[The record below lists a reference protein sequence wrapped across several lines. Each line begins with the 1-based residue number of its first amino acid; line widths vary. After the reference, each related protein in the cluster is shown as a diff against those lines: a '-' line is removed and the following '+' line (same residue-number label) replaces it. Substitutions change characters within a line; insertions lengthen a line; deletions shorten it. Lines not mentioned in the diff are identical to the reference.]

1 MRPLVTEQSC
11 QKGYGTMTAK
21 GMVTRQ
27 VKSHNNNGKSMA
39 FEKVLMILPSVDKSD
54 LTMLAN
60 HD

>member
-1 MRPLVTEQSC
+1 M
-11 QKGYGTMTAK
+11 GYGTMTAK